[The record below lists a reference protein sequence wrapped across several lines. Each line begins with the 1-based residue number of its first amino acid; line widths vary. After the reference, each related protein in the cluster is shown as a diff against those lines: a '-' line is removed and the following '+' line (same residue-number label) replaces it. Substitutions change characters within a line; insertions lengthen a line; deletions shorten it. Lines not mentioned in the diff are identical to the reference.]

1 MLLPLCRTGDAPLN
15 AYLLQVVVLEN
26 HQNGRDTHIRQ
37 IDVFG
42 PRSSTSLVT
51 GALENVSTDFSM
63 YATVR

>member
-1 MLLPLCRTGDAPLN
+1 M
-15 AYLLQVVVLEN
+15 VILEN

-51 GALENVSTDFSM
+51 GALDNVTTDLGM
-63 YATVR
+63 YTTIR